1 MMTIAC
7 FHAHYSNIAL
17 IEEALSAYDV
27 ELVHYVDPGLDRI
40 KSDADFTENT
50 VRDKVARTMEWIAR
64 CHADAILVT
73 CTLFTAVLD
82 QETLPASIPVI
93 GIDDPLLSMMQ
104 RQPKPYLLAFTNP
117 STVQGTMDRFLRHLQ
132 PEEEH
137 QASNHALQ
145 AKSVLLPGTFELIM
159 RGDRE
164 GYAAAVQAGLMRH
177 AERYSGWTPIA
188 AQLSM
193 APAAARVTMASGITV
208 HSPLSVLAPYLQ
220 RELNMQ
226 LKSGL

>member
-1 MMTIAC
+1 MVTIAC

-40 KSDADFTENT
+40 KNDADFTENT
-50 VRDKVARTMEWIAR
+50 VRGKVASTLEWIAR

-73 CTLFTAVLD
+73 CTLFATVLE

-104 RQPKPYLLAFTNP
+104 HQPEPYLLVFTNP
-117 STVQGTMDRFLRHLQ
+117 ATVQGTMDRFLRHLQ

-137 QASNHALQ
+137 HAANHALQ

-159 RGDRE
+159 RGDRD
-164 GYAAAVQAGLMRH
+164 GYAAAVQAGLLQH
-177 AERYSGWTPIA
+177 AERYPGWTLIA

-193 APAAARVTMASGITV
+193 APAAAHIAAVSGITV